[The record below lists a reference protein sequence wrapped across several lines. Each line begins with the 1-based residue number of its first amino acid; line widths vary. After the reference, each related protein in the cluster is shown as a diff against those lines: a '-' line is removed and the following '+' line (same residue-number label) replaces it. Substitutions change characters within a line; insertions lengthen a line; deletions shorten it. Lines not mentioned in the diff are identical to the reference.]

1 MVQCHV
7 LPLGHSVLFL
17 LLFNM
22 KFFSLFMKLN
32 FMNKELSL
40 TGVAFNQ
47 DPFPILKE
55 NQTNQ

>member
-22 KFFSLFMKLN
+22 KLFMKYN